1 MGRSK
6 RRYMCNGA
14 SSWRQTYDGWYRMGA
29 SRLVALRTGKAQVKG
44 TLLALMSFRLVEYRN
59 KVLEY
64 RMWVLL
70 L

>member
-1 MGRSK
+1 
-6 RRYMCNGA
+6 
-14 SSWRQTYDGWYRMGA
+14 MGA
-29 SRLVALRTGKAQVKG
+29 SRLVVLRIGKAQVKG
-44 TLLALMSFRLVEYRN
+44 TLLALKSFRLVEYRN